1 MTTSGAKSRRDRMI
15 VSIVVVVVLYAMA
28 AALWFTGRNQAWVNA
43 RKGYEKELKM
53 LEREKALIGDRELWE
68 ERAEEARQRMPHVD
82 ADERVEKTAARWE
95 RVIESL
101 ATEYHVNV
109 GRGLKAQPFEKN
121 SDKDEENPDGV
132 LEMPVEVRYENTS
145 LQRLVEFLYAVNKSE
160 DAMMDVREIDISVQ
174 GKNVGALR
182 GKIVLT
188 CAYLK
193 GDESQNGDTPKGKT
207 K

>member
-1 MTTSGAKSRRDRMI
+1 MTMPGAKSRRDRMI
-15 VSIVVVVVLYAMA
+15 IAIVVVVALYAFA
-28 AALWFTGRNQAWVNA
+28 ALLWFTGRGDAWARA
-43 RKGYEKELKM
+43 RKGYEKELRTV
-53 LEREKALIGDRELWE
+53 EREKALIDDRAFWE
-68 ERAEEARQRMPHVD
+68 ERAEIKRLRMPLVGE
-82 ADERVEKTAARWE
+82 DEMPATRWE
-95 RVIESL
+95 RIIERL
-101 ATEYHVNV
+101 AAEYHVSV
-109 GRGLKAQPFEKN
+109 GKGLKAQQV
-121 SDKDEENPDGV
+121 EEDHGGV
-132 LEMPVEVRYENTS
+132 WEMPVDVKYDNTS

-193 GDESQNGDTPKGKT
+193 GDESQNGDTPKEKT